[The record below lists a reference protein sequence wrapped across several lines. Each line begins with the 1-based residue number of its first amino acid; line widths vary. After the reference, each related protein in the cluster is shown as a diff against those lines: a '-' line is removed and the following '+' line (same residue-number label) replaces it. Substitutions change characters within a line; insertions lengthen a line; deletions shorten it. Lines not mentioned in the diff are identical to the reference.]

1 VFIDEITG
9 LSNPRGIAVDGSD
22 VYVAHGGQVDVFT
35 DTGAP
40 VDTIPEP
47 QQPYGLRIASLDGQ
61 RVLLVA
67 DRGSN
72 SVRIFDLDGTP
83 LQQISGGLTQPQGVD
98 VRGQTVAVANFG
110 RNRVS
115 LWAT

>member
-1 VFIDEITG
+1 
-9 LSNPRGIAVDGSD
+9 
-22 VYVAHGGQVDVFT
+22 
-35 DTGAP
+35 
-40 VDTIPEP
+40 
-47 QQPYGLRIASLDGQ
+47 
-61 RVLLVA
+61 LVA